1 MSKNIEIKFLSKKAM
16 VKSMG
21 ITTVHH
27 IETKKEE
34 DEFLIYVSNVVQ
46 GKLAN
51 NLQDR
56 EWV

>member
-56 EWV
+56 E